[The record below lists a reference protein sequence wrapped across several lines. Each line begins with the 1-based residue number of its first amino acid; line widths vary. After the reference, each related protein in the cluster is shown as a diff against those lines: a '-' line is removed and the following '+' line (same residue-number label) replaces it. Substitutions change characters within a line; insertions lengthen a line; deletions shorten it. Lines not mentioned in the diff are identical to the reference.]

1 MLDRADID
9 PSRTPLSEVSSEEE
23 EERALVCAA
32 CDEPITSAS
41 CAIEVAG
48 AHAHVFMN
56 PAGYVFEIGCFSAAR
71 GAAQRGPPSD
81 EWSWFPGH
89 VWTTCVCRRCAAH
102 VGWSFVAKGGGARFW
117 GLILERLRE
126 G

>member
-1 MLDRADID
+1 MLERADID
-9 PSRTPLSEVSSEEE
+9 PSRTPLAETIPD

-32 CDEPITSAS
+32 CEEPITSAS

-56 PAGYVFEIGCFSAAR
+56 PAGYVFEIGCFSEAYGTAH
-71 GAAQRGPPSD
+71 GGPPSD

-102 VGWSFVAKGGGARFW
+102 VGWSFAAKSGGARFW